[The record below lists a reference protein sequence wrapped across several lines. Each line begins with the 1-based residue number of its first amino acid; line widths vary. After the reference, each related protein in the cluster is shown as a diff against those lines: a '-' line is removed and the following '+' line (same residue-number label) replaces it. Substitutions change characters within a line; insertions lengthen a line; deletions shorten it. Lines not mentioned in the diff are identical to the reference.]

1 MHRQSKYI
9 MEKNNLI
16 NELIFKLVGGGV
28 DLSLPHSKIE
38 SSLKRYWRYQYRH
51 KPLKHTLTLSELTPE
66 NRQLSIFIL
75 RDLYGFSHYE
85 LLKIFGVSKTTLLR
99 DLRDFRFAFTRSR
112 KFQQLFRTL
121 VVEINYYSKYYS

>member
-66 NRQLSIFIL
+66 DRQLSIFTL

-85 LLKIFGVSKTTLLR
+85 LLKIFSVSKTTLLR